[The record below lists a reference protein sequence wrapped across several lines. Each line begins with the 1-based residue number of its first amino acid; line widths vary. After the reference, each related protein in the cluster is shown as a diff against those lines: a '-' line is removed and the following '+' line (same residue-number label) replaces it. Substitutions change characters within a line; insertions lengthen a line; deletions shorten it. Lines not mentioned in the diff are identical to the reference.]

1 MKKWLLVLLVLTL
14 TGCNG
19 AMAADDV
26 SPIQADDPIEYLDNT
41 PVLHLTSFDETKTEG
56 NDLVRLDLSHTNE
69 GYIGVHYLGTNIKPK
84 TQITLPDGT
93 VYTYNL
99 SGAIDYFNLPEPSGE
114 YTVSIYENTTGTKY
128 SKLYRTTFNVEEVN
142 DHIAFL
148 YNNQFI
154 DFNENTLAIAKS
166 SEVVA
171 KATSELDKI
180 QLIFNYVVSHLDYD
194 HELAKTVTYGYIPNL
209 DEVLNSGT
217 GICFDYAALMA
228 CMLRTQNIATKME
241 FGYVNEVYH
250 AWISV
255 YTEETGWINN
265 FIHFENDTWQMMDPT
280 FVSQNPNSSKVKE
293 FTTDTS
299 NYQIKYI
306 Y

>member
-1 MKKWLLVLLVLTL
+1 MKKWLLVLLALGL
-14 TGCNG
+14 TGCTG
-19 AMAADDV
+19 PMVDDDEKTTLANPSV
-26 SPIQADDPIEYLDNT
+26 AYLDST
-41 PVLHLTSFDETKTEG
+41 PVLHLTNFDQSKTEG
-56 NDLVRLDLSHTNE
+56 NNSVRLDLSHTIE
-69 GYIGVHYLGTNIKPK
+69 GYVGVLYLGTNVKPK
-84 TQITLPDGT
+84 IQITIPDGT

-99 SGAIDYFNLPEPSGE
+99 SGDVDYFNLPEPVGQYSI
-114 YTVSIYENTTGTKY
+114 SIYENTTGTKY
-128 SKLYRTTFNVEEVN
+128 SKLYQTTFDVNSLN

-154 DFNENTLAIAKS
+154 DFNEKTLAVATA

-171 KATSELDKI
+171 QATSNLDKI
-180 QLIFNYVVSHLDYD
+180 QMIFNYVVANIDYD
-194 HELAKTVTYGYIPNL
+194 KELANNVTYGYIPDL
-209 DEVLNSGT
+209 DAVLEKGT

-241 FGYVNEVYH
+241 FGYVNDIYH

-280 FVSQNPNSSKVKE
+280 FVAQNPNSTKVKE
-293 FTTDTS
+293 FTTNAN